1 MLSNAARFLMVSAA
15 ASLVAL
21 GAAPAEACSEL
32 ADAALDIIE
41 SGASTGN
48 GASFVTLV
56 MKQALGITGTDIRTA
71 FGSVSPVSAQYY
83 FNIISE
89 NRFTHI
95 TSVHDLAAG
104 DVLSIDATSVYN
116 GHSVILLGP
125 ASQLPSPMNPIYAN
139 TIQWS
144 VQIADATTAVHGC
157 SVSYPDSRW
166 TGACNGGTFTPGPGT
181 AYMRLYSDL
190 QGTLLGYSWSVTSG
204 ATYYAP
210 AVRPYA
216 IGRLTTCP
224 IF

>member
-15 ASLVAL
+15 ASLVAF
-21 GAAPAEACSEL
+21 GAAPAEACSDL
-32 ADAALDIIE
+32 ADAALDIID

-48 GASFVTLV
+48 GASFVTLA
-56 MKQALGITGTDIRTA
+56 MKQAFGITGAEVRTA

-83 FNIISE
+83 WNIISE

-95 TSVHDLAAG
+95 TNVNDLAAG

-125 ASQLPSPMNPIYAN
+125 ATQLPTPMNPIRPN

-144 VQIADATTAVHGC
+144 IPIADATTAVHGC
-157 SVSYPDSRW
+157 SMSYPDSRW

-181 AYMRLYSDL
+181 AYMRLYSNLD
-190 QGTLLGYSWSVTSG
+190 GTLLGYSWSVTPG
-204 ATYYAP
+204 ATYYDP

-216 IGRLTTCP
+216 VGRLSACSL
-224 IF
+224 